1 MNEGTKTETPSPEQ
15 IIPNS
20 RYKLNENNKQFIFR
34 LPSSI
39 RCPLCCVCVCT
50 IMNSLFPVTKSF
62 QCLKRKD
69 RDSC

>member
-1 MNEGTKTETPSPEQ
+1 MNEGTKTETASPEQ

-39 RCPLCCVCVCT
+39 RCPLCCVCVYHHEFA
-50 IMNSLFPVTKSF
+50 I
-62 QCLKRKD
+62 
-69 RDSC
+69 SCNQKFSVFEA